1 MPIGCKER
9 PTFFD
14 IFKARCNKADLGPI
28 SLNWFE
34 ELSSEA
40 PLCNSEPLEESE
52 YKISSN
58 ETNPFKTPQR
68 KPYHQLA
75 STPVIFKE
83 QSLTLPLYQSPL
95 KELHKFRLDSG
106 KDIANSKHK
115 SCCRVKAKINQAN
128 DVISPPPNSSLSES
142 PVVLRCTHVTPQ
154 REKSVV
160 CGSLFHTPKLIK
172 GQTPKRISESLGAEV
187 DPDMSWSSSLATPP
201 TLSSTVLIVQ
211 DEEASAAVFPR
222 DTTAILKTY
231 FSNHDESLKNNK
243 FIPSGPDSD
252 NKNQTKAE
260 SHGLEK
266 MLEDSFGKVN
276 SCKDRFEKSMPNVLE
291 HEVHETVAG
300 ISEEDSLPVCVSKY
314 KTKKLQKRKTGK
326 SRKNI
331 FHETKTDECEEAK
344 KEMTES
350 KHSFVSE
357 TEPNDSDPLDSNVIK
372 QKPVG
377 NGTDIISREVLPSS
391 VSEWSQLTLSGL
403 NGTQVQKTSL
413 LHISSCDQTNSEE
426 DLIGTEKECTNF
438 ITLENSL
445 PHISSISKTVKI
457 LNKETVVNKTDE
469 GQCLESHEDPTT
481 VGKQI
486 LTDSSPLQDTKKS
499 IFRIRE
505 SPEKIFRE
513 DFSNNVTDSNLKEEP
528 EDSKSESE
536 IQTIYSQKED
546 SVCSSSGDNES
557 WPATTKYTSEAL
569 KNTGLISTL
578 KKKTKKFIYVINDK
592 TAYQGLKIQ
601 KDQESELTNSSAQ
614 FEAKP
619 LEAPHTFT
627 NVDSGTS
634 LCVCK

>member
-1 MPIGCKER
+1 
-9 PTFFD
+9 
-14 IFKARCNKADLGPI
+14 
-28 SLNWFE
+28 
-34 ELSSEA
+34 
-40 PLCNSEPLEESE
+40 
-52 YKISSN
+52 
-58 ETNPFKTPQR
+58 
-68 KPYHQLA
+68 
-75 STPVIFKE
+75 
-83 QSLTLPLYQSPL
+83 
-95 KELHKFRLDSG
+95 
-106 KDIANSKHK
+106 
-115 SCCRVKAKINQAN
+115 
-128 DVISPPPNSSLSES
+128 
-142 PVVLRCTHVTPQ
+142 
-154 REKSVV
+154 
-160 CGSLFHTPKLIK
+160 
-172 GQTPKRISESLGAEV
+172 
-187 DPDMSWSSSLATPP
+187 
-201 TLSSTVLIVQ
+201 
-211 DEEASAAVFPR
+211 
-222 DTTAILKTY
+222 
-231 FSNHDESLKNNK
+231 
-243 FIPSGPDSD
+243 
-252 NKNQTKAE
+252 
-260 SHGLEK
+260 

-276 SCKDRFEKSMPNVLE
+276 SCKDHFEKSMPNVLE

-331 FHETKTDECEEAK
+331 FHETKTDEYEEAK

-357 TEPNDSDPLDSNVIK
+357 TEPNDSDPLNSNVIN

-377 NGTDIISREVLPSS
+377 NGTDIISREVVPSS

-413 LHISSCDQTNSEE
+413 LHISSCDQTNSED

-481 VGKQI
+481 VGQQT
-486 LTDSSPLQDTKKS
+486 LTDSSPLQDIKKS

-505 SPEKIFRE
+505 SPEKILRE

-569 KNTGLISTL
+569 RSTGLISTL

-592 TAYQGLKIQ
+592 TTYQGLKIQ

-619 LEAPHTFT
+619 LEAPHTIT

>member
-1 MPIGCKER
+1 
-9 PTFFD
+9 
-14 IFKARCNKADLGPI
+14 
-28 SLNWFE
+28 
-34 ELSSEA
+34 
-40 PLCNSEPLEESE
+40 
-52 YKISSN
+52 
-58 ETNPFKTPQR
+58 
-68 KPYHQLA
+68 
-75 STPVIFKE
+75 
-83 QSLTLPLYQSPL
+83 
-95 KELHKFRLDSG
+95 
-106 KDIANSKHK
+106 
-115 SCCRVKAKINQAN
+115 
-128 DVISPPPNSSLSES
+128 
-142 PVVLRCTHVTPQ
+142 
-154 REKSVV
+154 
-160 CGSLFHTPKLIK
+160 
-172 GQTPKRISESLGAEV
+172 
-187 DPDMSWSSSLATPP
+187 
-201 TLSSTVLIVQ
+201 
-211 DEEASAAVFPR
+211 
-222 DTTAILKTY
+222 
-231 FSNHDESLKNNK
+231 
-243 FIPSGPDSD
+243 
-252 NKNQTKAE
+252 
-260 SHGLEK
+260 
-266 MLEDSFGKVN
+266 MLEDSFRKVN

-326 SRKNI
+326 GRKNI

-350 KHSFVSE
+350 KHSFVSD

-457 LNKETVVNKTDE
+457 LNKERVVNKTDE

-486 LTDSSPLQDTKKS
+486 LSDSSPLQDTKKS

-513 DFSNNVTDSNLKEEP
+513 DFSNNVTDSNLKKEP